1 MGKKSNKS
9 KSKGNSKKRNG
20 KVNCDN
26 VFLDKHSRKELFK
39 RLDSV
44 DWCDEDSVW
53 DIAVELGRL
62 SVSLRSEVLARSE
75 GE

>member
-9 KSKGNSKKRNG
+9 KGKKRNG
-20 KVNCDN
+20 KSNCNN
-26 VFLDKHSRKELFK
+26 VYLDKSSRKELFK
-39 RLDSV
+39 RLDNV

-75 GE
+75 SE